1 MSKITVIGAGS
12 VGATIANDLMIQGI
26 ASEIVLIDVN
36 KQKAFGEAMDIYQG
50 APFCSPTIVRSGDY
64 DAASGSD
71 IVIITSGLPRKA
83 GQSRLELAQANVN
96 IIKDIAPQIT
106 AAAPDAIYIIVSNPV
121 DVLTYVFHKISGV
134 PESHIIGSGTILDT
148 SRLQSTLAK
157 RFCIS
162 PKNVHA
168 HVYGEHGDSSFVP
181 WSLVHI
187 ANNHIDSY
195 KEHSPDCDRIKWNQD
210 YEEIEQF
217 VKTSGAQVIKN
228 KGATFYAVAM
238 SVCHLCKCV
247 QSTAGTALTVS
258 TMMHGEY
265 GVSDVCL
272 STLAL
277 VDNQGVRGKI
287 LNQLTDGEIDKL
299 RASAEKLKKEYSV
312 REPNMSIAV
321 SPCEVETDAMTD
333 GDREMLLDLMTLLP
347 DGLRSTHQTFE
358 HTLGST
364 SNVGVLETRQDE
376 VELAVTIRS
385 TDTKRFYNYQQ
396 LKRLCARLGVKTE
409 LICEL
414 PEWEYSVSDEWME
427 MLRKMYPEY
436 PPYYLGGTGE
446 IGFFT
451 TRIPGLN
458 AVSLTPNAFNCHST
472 QEYLSIREC
481 RYFYDKMVELLE
493 KMKDM

>member
-12 VGATIANDLMIQGI
+12 VGSTIANDLMIQGT

-64 DAASGSD
+64 DAAAGSD

-83 GQSRLELAQANVN
+83 GQSRLELAQANIN
-96 IIKDIAPQIT
+96 ILKDITPQIT

-168 HVYGEHGDSSFVP
+168 HVYGE
-181 WSLVHI
+181 
-187 ANNHIDSY
+187 
-195 KEHSPDCDRIKWNQD
+195 
-210 YEEIEQF
+210 F

-299 RASAEKLKKEYSV
+299 RASAEKLKDV
-312 REPNMSIAV
+312 IRQ
-321 SPCEVETDAMTD
+321 VE
-333 GDREMLLDLMTLLP
+333 
-347 DGLRSTHQTFE
+347 
-358 HTLGST
+358 
-364 SNVGVLETRQDE
+364 
-376 VELAVTIRS
+376 I
-385 TDTKRFYNYQQ
+385 
-396 LKRLCARLGVKTE
+396 
-409 LICEL
+409 
-414 PEWEYSVSDEWME
+414 
-427 MLRKMYPEY
+427 
-436 PPYYLGGTGE
+436 
-446 IGFFT
+446 
-451 TRIPGLN
+451 
-458 AVSLTPNAFNCHST
+458 
-472 QEYLSIREC
+472 
-481 RYFYDKMVELLE
+481 
-493 KMKDM
+493 